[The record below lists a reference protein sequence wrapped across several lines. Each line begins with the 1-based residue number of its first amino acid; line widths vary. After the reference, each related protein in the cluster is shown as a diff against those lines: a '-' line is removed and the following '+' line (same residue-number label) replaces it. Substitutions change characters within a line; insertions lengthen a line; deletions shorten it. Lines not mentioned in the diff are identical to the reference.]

1 MDRSRDLIG
10 RLKAADTSLQ
20 EERMPRERSRR
31 VAKRVSAE
39 LDQLSRPSRVGW
51 IPMLTFVAGA
61 VLVLLFLRWSTGNTA
76 AVAPV
81 DTPPRPAMAV
91 HVTGPDCRSHSGETT
106 QVWGACS
113 LVTAGPSMRI
123 DTVEASQLEVA
134 DRTVRLHGGSA
145 LFDVDKVQGDPVR
158 VLVPQGQI
166 VVVGTRFRVIVEQGH
181 SEVELYEGR
190 LEFHDANG
198 EVTPI
203 VAGQVVT
210 FGASPSVVPPSET
223 PVVATE
229 VSAEEHAPAPSAGRS
244 KPKSKPDRARAPAKQ
259 PSPMQHDAAPVIE
272 AAERLRREGRYGEA
286 AAVLRDALTRRWPT
300 RTADVLSY
308 ELGRLLQR
316 RIRDEDA
323 ACQHWQRHLE
333 RFAKS
338 RYRSRIERAMA
349 TLQCKP

>member
-1 MDRSRDLIG
+1 MDRSHDLIG
-10 RLKAADTSLQ
+10 RLKAADESLRQ
-20 EERMPRERSRR
+20 ERMPRQRSRR

-39 LDQLSRPSRVGW
+39 LEQLSRPSRVGW

-61 VLVLLFLRWSTGNTA
+61 VLVLLFLRWSTGDGVE
-76 AVAPV
+76 VAPAEA
-81 DTPPRPAMAV
+81 PQRPEMAV
-91 HVTGPDCRSHSGETT
+91 HVTGADCRSHSGETT
-106 QVWGACS
+106 LVWGACS

-123 DTVEASQLEVA
+123 DTVEASELEVA
-134 DRTVRLHGGSA
+134 DRTVHLRGGSA

-158 VLVPQGQI
+158 VVVPQGQI
-166 VVVGTRFRVIVEQGH
+166 VVVGTRFRVIVADGH

-190 LEFHDANG
+190 LEFHDERG

-203 VAGQVVT
+203 VAGQVVS
-210 FGASPSVVPPSET
+210 FGERPAAVPSSEA
-223 PVVATE
+223 PAVVAE
-229 VSAEEHAPAPSAGRS
+229 EPAEDVAPAPAQSPQ
-244 KPKSKPDRARAPAKQ
+244 KPSRARVPVKQ

-272 AAERLRREGRYGEA
+272 AAERLRREGRYAEA